1 MNIGNTTRTAAGF
14 FAIILVG
21 SLLSALVGGGFGA
34 LVAAISPEFVAGLF
48 SHKAEQGIVR
58 YAFAVG
64 MIWGVFIG
72 AAASGF
78 ACFLATVI
86 KILSIRLEYRKNT
99 PQPSTIHPPP

>member
-1 MNIGNTTRTAAGF
+1 MNLANTTRTAAGF
-14 FAIILVG
+14 FAIILAG

-48 SHKAEQGIVR
+48 SHRAEQGIVR

-72 AAASGF
+72 AVASSF

-86 KILSIRLEYRKNT
+86 KIINIRLESRKARSSSPLN
-99 PQPSTIHPPP
+99 PEP